1 VTSIDT
7 DLPMIILDIC
17 VILVGTFQFSGMDT
31 SIIFEQAFLVSLR
44 TSLLSFGSR
53 VYVDAAWRKSH
64 AESDNLRKCFYY
76 QEFFFSLI
84 EGLSSVLPIY

>member
-44 TSLLSFGSR
+44 TSLLSFGS
-53 VYVDAAWRKSH
+53 
-64 AESDNLRKCFYY
+64 
-76 QEFFFSLI
+76 
-84 EGLSSVLPIY
+84 